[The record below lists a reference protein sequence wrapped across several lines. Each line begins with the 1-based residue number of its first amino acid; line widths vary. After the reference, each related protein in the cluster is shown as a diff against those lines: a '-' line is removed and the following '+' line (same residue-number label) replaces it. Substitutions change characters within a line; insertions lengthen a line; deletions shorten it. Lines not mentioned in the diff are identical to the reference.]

1 MRFGW
6 SRIMMLVNLM
16 RSFWLMDRHW
26 NMNVLVINVNM
37 DISVASRLWV
47 MNLEI
52 MMNIMVGWRSIMT
65 RFIVVVIVLM
75 SQRFSMMVVMVVV
88 MHILEFFSRSISIK
102 LFLVLL
108 PLRLLCNPLM
118 FFILFLLLL
127 LIVLLLI

>member
-75 SQRFSMMVVMVVV
+75 SQRFSMMVVMVVI

-108 PLRLLCNPLM
+108 PLRLLCNPLL

>member
-1 MRFGW
+1 
-6 SRIMMLVNLM
+6 MLVNLM

>member
-1 MRFGW
+1 
-6 SRIMMLVNLM
+6 MMLVNLM